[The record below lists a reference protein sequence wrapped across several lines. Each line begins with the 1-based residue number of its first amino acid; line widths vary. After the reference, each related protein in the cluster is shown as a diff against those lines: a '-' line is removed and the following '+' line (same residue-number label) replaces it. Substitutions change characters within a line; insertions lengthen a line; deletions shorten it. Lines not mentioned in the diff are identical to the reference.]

1 MHEVV
6 KGMFTNRTD
15 AAVQLAEKLKE
26 YKDQEGV
33 LVLALPRGGIP
44 VGFELA
50 RRLNASLDVLIV
62 RKIGV
67 PSQPELAA
75 GAISE
80 TGTVHLNKDV
90 IAAVGDLNAYI
101 EKEIVRQN
109 EEISRRIM
117 LYRGGRP
124 IRELAGKFII
134 LVDDGVATGAT
145 VKAAI
150 ETMKKEQIAK
160 LVVAV
165 PVAPPSTAKELK
177 HMADEFVC
185 IETPE
190 HFMAVGSHYIDF
202 TQVTDEEVVKLLRL
216 SETFGEKAA

>member
-1 MHEVV
+1 MV
-6 KGMFTNRTD
+6 MFINRID
-15 AAVQLAEKLKE
+15 AGVRLAEKLNK
-26 YKDQEGV
+26 YMDREGV
-33 LVLALPRGGIP
+33 LVLALPRGGVA

-80 TGTVHLNKDV
+80 TGTVHLNGDV
-90 IAAVGDLNAYI
+90 VSAVGGLNAYLDQ
-101 EKEIVRQN
+101 EIGRQR
-109 EEISRRIM
+109 EEISRRIR
-117 LYRGGRP
+117 LYRGGAS
-124 IRELAGKFII
+124 IRDLAGKTII

-145 VKAAI
+145 MKAAI
-150 ETMKKEQIAK
+150 ETMKKERIAK

-165 PVAPPSTAKELK
+165 PVAPPSTAEELS

-185 IETPE
+185 IDTPE
-190 HFMAVGSHYIDF
+190 YFMAVGQYYLDF
-202 TQVTDEEVVKLLRL
+202 AEITDEEVVKLLRRP
-216 SETFGEKAA
+216 ETFVEKAA

>member
-1 MHEVV
+1 M
-6 KGMFTNRTD
+6 GMFINRTD
-15 AAVQLAEKLKE
+15 AGVRLAEKLNN
-26 YKDQEGV
+26 YMDREGV
-33 LVLALPRGGIP
+33 LVLALPRGGVA

-50 RRLNASLDVLIV
+50 RRLNAGLDVVIV

-80 TGTVHLNKDV
+80 TGTVHLNRDV
-90 IAAVGDLNAYI
+90 ISSIGGLNAYLD
-101 EKEIVRQN
+101 EEIARQR
-109 EEISRRIM
+109 EEISRKIL
-117 LYRGGRP
+117 LYRGGAP
-124 IRELAGKFII
+124 IRELAGKTII

-145 VKAAI
+145 MKAAI
-150 ETMKKEQIAK
+150 ETMKRERIAK

-165 PVAPPSTAKELK
+165 PVAPPQTAEELR

-190 HFMAVGSHYIDF
+190 YFMAVGKHYMDF
-202 TQVTDEEVVKLLRL
+202 DQVTDEEVVEMLRL
-216 SETFGEKAA
+216 SEVLGEKAA